1 MSGGIPQ
8 KCGLNPPGGQI
19 QNGRQQN
26 NCLAFNDPK

>member
-8 KCGLNPPGGQI
+8 KCGLTPPGGQI

-26 NCLAFNDPK
+26 ENKSIV